1 MANIT
6 ILGSGK
12 TKRYKVMYDVPAP
25 KGTRRRKSKT
35 FPPGTPKSLVDKFKL
50 EKEIESAAGE
60 IMESEITLK
69 DFVETVYFPIYTKEL
84 SPTTLKGYRSVY
96 DNSRDYCIKAY
107 FGDFKMRDI
116 SMRMVQQYVNL
127 ISDLVNPKTV
137 RSYISFL
144 HIVFSY
150 AITEEV
156 IKRKNPTENVRL
168 PRNTKTEPEFFTLE
182 QILTMLE
189 LSEDDLNAKLIIG
202 LGALAGLRRG
212 EMAGLKWSNVSIEE
226 DDAYIRIKAAIVKDG
241 KKEFVKAPKTA
252 AGDREIPIPGTLA
265 DILKEV
271 HVEYLKNKLRL
282 GKDFADEGYVL
293 VSEKGI
299 HYTPSTID
307 NHYRRKQRKINEA
320 TGIPVLSLH
329 KLRHTY
335 ATLLIDGG
343 ANPKVVQKNLGHE
356 DVTLTLGLY
365 SHAYAARQREEVD
378 KLDSLIKLK
387 SGTC

>member
-1 MANIT
+1 M
-6 ILGSGK
+6 
-12 TKRYKVMYDVPAP
+12 
-25 KGTRRRKSKT
+25 
-35 FPPGTPKSLVDKFKL
+35 
-50 EKEIESAAGE
+50 
-60 IMESEITLK
+60 
-69 DFVETVYFPIYTKEL
+69 
-84 SPTTLKGYRSVY
+84 
-96 DNSRDYCIKAY
+96 
-107 FGDFKMRDI
+107 
-116 SMRMVQQYVNL
+116 
-127 ISDLVNPKTV
+127 
-137 RSYISFL
+137 
-144 HIVFSY
+144 
-150 AITEEV
+150 
-156 IKRKNPTENVRL
+156 
-168 PRNTKTEPEFFTLE
+168 E

-293 VSEKGI
+293 VSEKGV

-307 NHYRRKQRKINEA
+307 NHYRRRQRKINEA